1 MDLAA
6 IWRIESP
13 RLIAGL
19 TRLVRDVSIAEELA
33 HDAMISAMEQWP
45 REGTPRNPGAWLMQ
59 AAKHRALDT
68 LRRGKLHQ
76 RSTDAIAHETDEA
89 VSSDVED
96 KLDDDIGDDLLK
108 LIFVS
113 CHPLLSKEG
122 QVALTLRLVGGLTTP
137 EIARAFLQPETTIQ
151 QRIVRAKKTL
161 SEANVPFEVP
171 HGEARRERLEAVL
184 GVVYLIF
191 NEGYSAT
198 SGDDW
203 LRPELCNDALRLGRV
218 IAGLMPDES
227 EVFGLL
233 ALMELQA
240 SRTRA
245 RTAADG
251 APILLLDQ
259 DRSTWDWLQ
268 IERGLDALEK
278 ATELAAGPKPYALQ
292 AAIAACHGR
301 ARQASDTDW
310 ARIASI
316 YDQLAELTPSPIV
329 ELNRAVAVSM
339 AEGPAAGLE
348 LVDALVKTETLKN
361 YHLVPSVRGDLLARL
376 GRKDEARVE
385 FERAAAMTQN
395 LRERA
400 LLLKRAKE

>member
-1 MDLAA
+1 MAA

-33 HDAMISAMEQWP
+33 HDAMIAAMEQWP

-68 LRRGKLHQ
+68 LRRGQLHQ
-76 RSTDAIAHETDEA
+76 RSTDAIAHQTDEA
-89 VSSDVED
+89 VTSDVED

-113 CHPLLSKEG
+113 CHPLLSREG

-171 HGEARRERLEAVL
+171 HGEARHERLEAVL

-218 IAGLMPDES
+218 IAGLMPDED

-240 SRTRA
+240 SRSRA

-259 DRSTWDWLQ
+259 DRSAWDWLQ
-268 IERGLDALEK
+268 IDRGLKALDK
-278 ATELAAGPKPYALQ
+278 ATTLADGELGPYALQ

-310 ARIASI
+310 SRIASL
-316 YDQLAELTPSPIV
+316 YDELADLTPSPIV
-329 ELNRAVAVSM
+329 ELNRAVAVGM
-339 AEGPAAGLE
+339 AEGPAAGLALVDE
-348 LVDALVKTETLKN
+348 LVKLDVLKN
-361 YHLVPSVRGDLLARL
+361 YHLLPSVRGDLLAKL
-376 GRKDEARVE
+376 GRKEEARAE
-385 FERAAAMTQN
+385 FQRAAEMTQN
-395 LRERA
+395 QRERE